1 MQDIDKIYKKYGEIA
16 EIKKELWKINIFQS
30 F

>member
-16 EIKKELWKINIFQS
+16 KTKKKLWKINIFQS

>member
-16 EIKKELWKINIFQS
+16 EINKELLKINIFQS